1 MATYG
6 TLVITEDTSMIHDS
20 YNTITESNPFKFA
33 TFTNNS
39 NQKVKVTKVKMY
51 LATGNSEG
59 NQIGNY
65 GTIAGKT
72 GDGGNISFKLK
83 QVKSSTNSDIVSKT
97 ISNSIKTSVGT
108 EGRYF
113 PKENCS
119 LYEFTFTN
127 PIVMNAGE
135 SIQIYGYI
143 SNTNENNILVFNY
156 ENMSVTDVLVE
167 VPYIWRWNGSKW
179 EKILFAHKYD
189 ATSKVWNKLQYR
201 YKYSD
206 SKWNKSGG

>member
-6 TLVITEDTSMIHDS
+6 TLVITKGTSMIHDS
-20 YNTITESNPFKFA
+20 FNNITESNPFKFA

-59 NQIGNY
+59 YQIGDY
-65 GTIAGKT
+65 GTIKGKT
-72 GDGGNISFKLK
+72 GKGGSINFNLK
-83 QVKSSTNSDIVSKT
+83 QVKSSTNSDRVSKT
-97 ISNSIKTSVGT
+97 ISNSIKTSKGT

-127 PIVMNAGE
+127 PIVINAGQ
-135 SIQIYGYI
+135 SIEIYGYI
-143 SNTNENNILVFNY
+143 SNTNQNNILVFNY
-156 ENMSVTDVLVE
+156 DNMDVEDVLVE

-179 EKILFAHKYD
+179 EKILFAYKYD
-189 ATSKVWNKLQYR
+189 ATSKVWNKLQYG
-201 YKYSD
+201 YKYSN
-206 SKWNKSGG
+206 KWDKSGG